1 MQLEIIISDSLET
14 YIRKYSAI
22 EPEIALYN
30 LTNHKSRETIQQNCS
45 RETQVLTSH
54 KFLKETRM
62 WTYPIQDGGERAKKV
77 PPTSFSPVT
86 STNVG
91 ISHQNFLIFSFN
103 PFPTLL

>member
-22 EPEIALYN
+22 ESEIALYN

-54 KFLKETRM
+54 KFLKGNENVDLPYTG
-62 WTYPIQDGGERAKKV
+62 WGG
-77 PPTSFSPVT
+77 
-86 STNVG
+86 G
-91 ISHQNFLIFSFN
+91 GG
-103 PFPTLL
+103 